1 MNAPVTV
8 GLLDEIRLDMA
19 AVVAAAG
26 VASTAGERV
35 RTAAAD
41 GDRSWAAVPSVFA
54 MPGVSEAMPAMT
66 RRSSDAADG
75 LADSVTALHRL
86 LDTAS
91 FEFADLRSR
100 RTALVERIASFTGGI
115 GDAVAQHDASLAEPP
130 SAATPWRQVPGL
142 AAEDAALRS
151 AADAWNE
158 QWREWQRDLASRIGR
173 IDGGDSTDGLATD
186 ETDVRNA
193 SLVAPMPLPGFPSTP
208 FQFPW
213 PWLGAAGGTA
223 AGAGSAAAG
232 LSALELLGIL
242 CGLSGD
248 TAKQTPADAMRQRM
262 AQADRD
268 AWAWTHDPLTGKP
281 REVAGGAGIMTD
293 VIGPMTGPEANEHI
307 RSIGRPGKTEPH
319 REVDTPEE
327 VVAAWRDLSRGGKL
341 VTGTARDRI
350 QVVLPDGTR
359 VQYRRDSGTGGPVVE
374 VHNPKSS
381 EWDNVKVHLPE
392 RVDRPGPHDL
402 PDDALPE
409 G

>member
-1 MNAPVTV
+1 MSAPVSA

-26 VASTAGERV
+26 AASAAAERV
-35 RTAAAD
+35 RTAATD
-41 GDRSWAAVPSVFA
+41 GERSWAAMPSAFA
-54 MPGVSEAMPAMT
+54 MHGVSEAMPAMT

-86 LDTAS
+86 LDGAS

-100 RTALVERIASFTGGI
+100 RAVLAERIASFTDGI
-115 GDAVAQHDASLAEPP
+115 GHAVAQHDAALVDPP
-130 SAATPWRQVPGL
+130 ASTTPWREVPGL
-142 AAEDAALRS
+142 AAEDTALRS
-151 AADAWNE
+151 AVRAWNE
-158 QWREWQRDLASRIGR
+158 QWREWQRDLASRIRR

-186 ETDVRNA
+186 ATDVRTA

-232 LSALELLGIL
+232 ASALELLGIL
-242 CGLSGD
+242 FGLSGD

-293 VIGPMTGPEANEHI
+293 VIGPMTGDEAINVAKGFGYKG
-307 RSIGRPGKTEPH
+307 STKPN
-319 REVDTPEE
+319 REVATPEE
-327 VVAAWRDLSRGGKL
+327 LVDIWRELSRGGKPIE
-341 VTGTARDRI
+341 VGAPGATA
-350 QVVLPDGTR
+350 VELPDGTT
-359 VQYRRDSGTGGPVVE
+359 VQWRPDSKSGGPTID
-374 VHNPKSS
+374 VHASS
-381 EWDNVKVHLPE
+381 KDKIKIHLPKE
-392 RVDRPGPHDL
+392 SDPHDL
-402 PDDALPE
+402 PEDAR
-409 G
+409 

>member
-1 MNAPVTV
+1 MSA

-26 VASTAGERV
+26 AASAAAERV
-35 RTAAAD
+35 RTAAAA
-41 GDRSWAAVPSVFA
+41 GERSWAAMPSAFA
-54 MPGVSEAMPAMT
+54 MHGVSEAMPAMT

-86 LDTAS
+86 LDGAS

-100 RTALVERIASFTGGI
+100 RATLAERIASFTDGI
-115 GDAVAQHDASLAEPP
+115 GHAVAQHDAALADPT
-130 SAATPWRQVPGL
+130 ATTTPWREVPGL
-142 AAEDAALRS
+142 AAEDTALRS
-151 AADAWNE
+151 AVHAWNE
-158 QWREWQRDLASRIGR
+158 QWREWQRDLASRIRR

-186 ETDVRNA
+186 ATDVRTA

-232 LSALELLGIL
+232 ASALELLGIL
-242 CGLSGD
+242 FGLSGD

-262 AQADRD
+262 AQADAD
-268 AWAWTHDPLTGKP
+268 AWSWVHDPITGRP

-293 VIGPMTGPEANEHI
+293 AVGPMTGPEANEHI
-307 RSIGRPGKTEPH
+307 RSVGRPGKTEPH

-341 VTGTARDRI
+341 VTGAARDRI

-381 EWDNVKVHLPE
+381 EWENVKVHLPE